1 MTHVFVDFFFLESF
15 FFSILWRII
24 QCLLHNVVGPTL
36 SAPLWQLRA
45 HTLLLGLCMG
55 TLAVTTAAAPPAA
68 TTAAAPAA
76 LAAEEATAAAATAA
90 ATSKELR

>member
-1 MTHVFVDFFFLESF
+1 MTHAFVDFFFLESF

-68 TTAAAPAA
+68 ISAAATAA
-76 LAAEEATAAAATAA
+76 AAEEATAAAATAA

>member
-68 TTAAAPAA
+68 TTAAATAA
-76 LAAEEATAAAATAA
+76 AAEEATAAAATAA

>member
-68 TTAAAPAA
+68 ISAAATAA
-76 LAAEEATAAAATAA
+76 AAEEATAAAATAA